1 MKMKMRIG
9 APYHYEIPF
18 RKDIVQ
24 SKQFTTIE
32 ECIEACKAECKELGV
47 DYNDR
52 EVKLFMTDRDGTW
65 EVTEEGE
72 LAG

>member
-1 MKMKMRIG
+1 MPITNSK
-9 APYHYEIPF
+9 PYHFEIPLEEE
-18 RKDIVQ
+18 DVTE
-24 SKQFTTIE
+24 SKQFATIE
-32 ECIEACKAECKELGV
+32 ECVEACKAECKELGV